1 MTDPTTPDDTPAP
14 TAEEQ
19 AARNA
24 RAARRMTMD
33 YPVELIQQP
42 TGADTAETE
51 HDRPAEA

>member
-51 HDRPAEA
+51 HDRPTEA